1 MRIKDLFRRKVVKE
15 TIKETVYK
23 EPEIR
28 DGWFVYTAGQKPL
41 CCYWYCTPCSFAL
54 KDKEG
59 YSRTVS
65 VEDCTTFSQAV
76 EQANKLA
83 EELENDTKN

>member
-1 MRIKDLFRRKVVKE
+1 MGIKDLFKRKIV
-15 TIKETVYK
+15 KETVYK

-28 DGWFVYTAGQKPL
+28 DGWFVYVAGQNPL
-41 CCYWYCTPCSFAL
+41 CCYWYCTLCSFDL

-83 EELENDTKN
+83 EELENASKN

>member
-28 DGWFVYTAGQKPL
+28 DGWFVYAAGQNPL
-41 CCYWYCTPCSFAL
+41 CCYWYCTLCSFDL
-54 KDKEG
+54 KDKDG
-59 YSRTVS
+59 YARTVS
-65 VEDCTTFSQAV
+65 VDQAV

-83 EELENDTKN
+83 EELENASKN